1 MPEKDPYHFDQ
12 KNYFSILESN
22 VNAIK
27 SVSSI
32 VETTIGPK
40 GLDTMMVDEDGNSL
54 VTNAGAAIL
63 SKMKIDHPV
72 ARMMVKVARAQQEK
86 VGDGTTT
93 ATLLTAALVEEGA
106 KQILRGVPTQK
117 VVAGIEQGI
126 GFAIKKITER
136 SYAIQGLE
144 DEWLNRIAL
153 TASRGNE
160 DLTLSVIDASQ
171 MIGLEKLLDKRFRL
185 ADCVVAHPQA
195 DSIVFMGIFVQ
206 QSRMNPQMPTYKK
219 DVSVLLLADSLV
231 PELLAEEALSTE
243 AGISKQEQ
251 LMDEF
256 AAICKKI
263 VELNVGLVV
272 TTGAVHRLAEEILTD
287 ADVIVVSNVDER
299 SLVRVAEHT
308 GARPIKRNGLRKTTT
323 DLQAILGSCEEV
335 EDDEL
340 LNWIRISGGKGKEVA
355 TILVGAATEEVVEE
369 RERICK
375 DTASAV
381 QAAAREGFVPG
392 GGAIELAVA
401 CELEQYVHKIQGLER
416 YGIAV
421 VAEALHRPIYHVIAN
436 AGFNPLE
443 KVEEIKRNQKKT
455 RSFSL
460 GLNCENGVVSDMI
473 DLGVVD
479 PLLIKC
485 NALQTAAEVS
495 ATILRIHNMVSM
507 QPANYSEMS

>member
-12 KNYFSILESN
+12 KNFFSTLESN

-40 GLDTMMVDEDGNSL
+40 GLDTMMVDEAGNSL

-72 ARMMVKVARAQQEK
+72 ARMIVKVAHAQQKK

-126 GFAIKKITER
+126 DFAVKKITEH

-160 DLTLSVIDASQ
+160 DLTLSVIDAAQ
-171 MIGLEKLLDKRFRL
+171 MIGLEKLMDKRFRL
-185 ADCVVAHPQA
+185 ADCVVAHSQA

-219 DVSVLLLADSLV
+219 DVSVLTLNDALE
-231 PELLAEEALSTE
+231 PELLTKDALCTE

-256 AAICKKI
+256 KAICKKI
-263 VELNVGLVV
+263 VELKIGLVV
-272 TTGAVHRLAEEILTD
+272 ASGSVHRLAEEILTD
-287 ADVIVVSNVDER
+287 ADVIVVPNVDPQN
-299 SLVRVAEHT
+299 LVQVAEHT
-308 GARPIKRNGLRKTTT
+308 GARPIKRNSLHKSAK
-323 DLQAILGSCEEV
+323 DLQSLLGSCEEV

-340 LNWIRISGGKGKEVA
+340 LNWIRISGGQGKESA
-355 TILVGAATEEVVEE
+355 TILIGAATEEVVEE

-392 GGAIELAVA
+392 GGSIELAVA

-416 YGIAV
+416 YGISV

-443 KVEEIKRNQKKT
+443 KIEEIKRAQKKT
-455 RSFSL
+455 HTFSL
-460 GLNCENGVVSDMI
+460 GLHCDNGAVSDMI
-473 DLGVVD
+473 ELGVVD

-495 ATILRIHNMVSM
+495 TTILRIHNMVQM
-507 QPANYSEMS
+507 QPANFTELS

>member
-12 KNYFSILESN
+12 KRLFSILESN

-40 GLDTMMVDEDGNSL
+40 GLDTLMVDDDGNSL

-72 ARMMVKVARAQQEK
+72 ARMIVNVAHAQQK
-86 VGDGTTT
+86 QVGDGTTT

-126 GFAIKKITER
+126 NFAIKKITER

-160 DLTLSVIDASQ
+160 DLTLSVIDAAQ
-171 MIGLEKLLDKRFRL
+171 MIGLEKLMDKRFRL
-185 ADCVVAHPQA
+185 ADCVVAHSQA

-206 QSRMNPQMPTYKK
+206 QSRMNPQMPTFKK
-219 DVSVLLLADSLV
+219 GATVLILADSLE
-231 PELLAEEALSTE
+231 PELLTEGALCTE
-243 AGISKQEQ
+243 AGITKQEQ

-256 AAICKKI
+256 VEICKRIAELKI
-263 VELNVGLVV
+263 GLVV
-272 TTGAVHRLAEEILTD
+272 TTGSVHRRAEEILTD
-287 ADVIVVSNVDER
+287 ADVIVVPNVDEKT
-299 SLVRVAEHT
+299 LVRVAEHT
-308 GARPIKRNGLRKTTT
+308 GARPIKRNGLRKQ
-323 DLQAILGSCEEV
+323 DLTAMLGSCEEV

-340 LNWIRISGGKGKEVA
+340 LNWIRISGGKGKEFA

-392 GGAIELAVA
+392 GGAVELAVA
-401 CELEQYVHKIQGLER
+401 SELEQYVHKIQGLER
-416 YGIAV
+416 YGISV

-443 KVEEIKRNQKKT
+443 KIEEIKRNQKKT
-455 RSFSL
+455 HSFSL
-460 GLNCENGVVSDMI
+460 GLNCDNGMVSDMI
-473 DLGVVD
+473 ELGVVD
-479 PLLIKC
+479 PLLIKR

-495 ATILRIHNMVSM
+495 TTILRIHNMVQM
-507 QPANYSEMS
+507 QPANFTSFS

>member
-12 KNYFSILESN
+12 KRLFSILESN

-40 GLDTMMVDEDGNSL
+40 GLDTLMVDDDGNSL

-72 ARMMVKVARAQQEK
+72 ARMIVNVARAQQK
-86 VGDGTTT
+86 QVGDGTTT

-126 GFAIKKITER
+126 NFAIKKITER

-160 DLTLSVIDASQ
+160 DLTLSVIDAAQ
-171 MIGLEKLLDKRFRL
+171 MIGLEKLMDKRFRL
-185 ADCVVAHPQA
+185 ADCVVAHSQA

-206 QSRMNPQMPTYKK
+206 QSRMNPQMPTFKK
-219 DVSVLLLADSLV
+219 GATVLILADSLE
-231 PELLAEEALSTE
+231 PELLTEGALCTE
-243 AGISKQEQ
+243 AGITKQEQ

-256 AAICKKI
+256 VEICKRIAELKI
-263 VELNVGLVV
+263 GLVV
-272 TTGAVHRLAEEILTD
+272 TTGSVHRRAEEILTD
-287 ADVIVVSNVDER
+287 ADVIVVPNVDEKT
-299 SLVRVAEHT
+299 LVRVAEHT
-308 GARPIKRNGLRKTTT
+308 GARPIKRNGLRKQ
-323 DLQAILGSCEEV
+323 DLTAMLGSCEEV

-340 LNWIRISGGKGKEVA
+340 LNWIRISGGKGKEFA

-392 GGAIELAVA
+392 GGAVELAVA
-401 CELEQYVHKIQGLER
+401 FELEQYVHKIQGLER
-416 YGIAV
+416 YGISV

-443 KVEEIKRNQKKT
+443 KIEEIKRNQKKT
-455 RSFSL
+455 HSFSL
-460 GLNCENGVVSDMI
+460 GLNCDNGMVSDMI
-473 DLGVVD
+473 ELGVVD
-479 PLLIKC
+479 PLLIKR

-495 ATILRIHNMVSM
+495 TTILRIHNMVQM
-507 QPANYSEMS
+507 QPANFTSFS